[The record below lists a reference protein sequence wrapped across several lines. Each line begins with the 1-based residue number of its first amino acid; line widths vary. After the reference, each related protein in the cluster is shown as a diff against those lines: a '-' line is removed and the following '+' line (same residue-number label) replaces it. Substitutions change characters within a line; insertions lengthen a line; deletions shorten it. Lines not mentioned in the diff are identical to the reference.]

1 MAART
6 PLEFIRGASL
16 AEPDRRFE
24 AAVENS
30 IDLGSLPDG
39 LVTGTTLLDL
49 SNVADAQIRSG
60 VSLAMLF
67 ASRVAENHPAAD
79 DPDAWLAVYQDA
91 LSEIGFSVSGSAVL
105 MSTFRK
111 LDVGVHTAII
121 PFLTIALGGAA
132 AGPMV
137 LALLKNLDSMSPE
150 TPWITM
156 FDRQVRRFDVREMH
170 FGAAQALGAETEI
183 RYAVARLDV
192 ELSET
197 KILFFKISKKTAAFE
212 SLTTSMRVNNRLIAT
227 VEEQMMKRLSN
238 MAKKFIWEAKIQS

>member
-6 PLEFIRGASL
+6 PLEFIRSASL
-16 AEPDRRFE
+16 AELDSRFE

-30 IDLGSLPDG
+30 IDLGALPDG
-39 LVTGTTLLDL
+39 LVTGTALLDL
-49 SNVADAQIRSG
+49 SAVTDAKTRSG

-79 DPDAWLAVYQDA
+79 DPDAWLAVYQDT
-91 LSEIGFSVSGSAVL
+91 LSEVGFSVSGSAVL
-105 MSTFRK
+105 TSTFRK
-111 LDVGVHTAII
+111 LGVGVHKAII

-132 AGPMV
+132 AGPVV
-137 LALLKNLDSMSPE
+137 LALLNNLDSMSPE

-156 FDRQVRRFDVREMH
+156 FDRQVRRFDVQEMH
-170 FGAAQALGAETEI
+170 FGAAQAVGAETEI
-183 RYAVARLDV
+183 RYAVARLNV

-197 KILFFKISKKTAAFE
+197 KILFFKINKRTAAFE

-227 VEEQMMKRLSN
+227 IEEEMMSRLSN
-238 MAKKFIWEAKIQS
+238 MVEKFIWEADIR